1 MTSNP
6 GEESVEKVAAD
17 SNVLLSAVAGKAA
30 LKVFTKTSV
39 TVVTTSA
46 NLAEVREYLPVMAS
60 LYDLLPEVLE
70 AQLRLLNLEPLDQD
84 QYQRTVPDARRRIGQ
99 RDPDDVDLLALALFL
114 EIPVWSNDNDFEEA
128 GVEWYTTAELLKK
141 LEVK

>member
-30 LKVFTKTSV
+30 LKVLTKTSV